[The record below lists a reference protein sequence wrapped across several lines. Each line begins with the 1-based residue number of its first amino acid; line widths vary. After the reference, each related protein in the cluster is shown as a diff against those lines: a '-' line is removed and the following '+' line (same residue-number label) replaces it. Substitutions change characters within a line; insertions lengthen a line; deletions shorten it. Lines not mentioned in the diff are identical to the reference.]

1 MPFKSGFIVLH
12 LVWVNVVRDQRG
24 FLCLNK
30 WFRQRC
36 PYSWGYFAVTLSS
49 IWNLSSKGYFDWHW
63 DCNFSLFSSCKA
75 LNQSQS
81 WVETFLTNTFLS
93 ASRRRLL
100 KSLSVSQRMRD
111 EIRVSRVPDNVS
123 LVVGMQVAAL
133 VAATTHLAHSLR
145 ARWGESESLSERAW
159 ANSQIIIKKTT
170 TEL

>member
-1 MPFKSGFIVLH
+1 MWLGIREVSFVWISDSGSAAHTAEAILQSH
-12 LVWVNVVRDQRG
+12 
-24 FLCLNK
+24 
-30 WFRQRC
+30 
-36 PYSWGYFAVTLSS
+36 FAVTLSA
-49 IWNLSSKGYFDWHW
+49 IWNLSSKGYFDRHW

-111 EIRVSRVPDNVS
+111 EIRVSRVPDNVL

-159 ANSQIIIKKTT
+159 VNSQIIIKKNNNNWA
-170 TEL
+170 LRW